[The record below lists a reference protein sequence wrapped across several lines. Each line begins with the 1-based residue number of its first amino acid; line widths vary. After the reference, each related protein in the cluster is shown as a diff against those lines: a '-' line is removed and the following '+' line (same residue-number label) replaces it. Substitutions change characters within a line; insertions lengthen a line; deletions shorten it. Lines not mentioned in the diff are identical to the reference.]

1 MTLSI
6 MIFSKETDLFLEE
19 GKKAIQLLVKQE
31 NLKYDAKNDWYVS
44 DNYVDP
50 FIFKYEKYKPEL
62 YKVIFY
68 RKTLSAKPSCY
79 CMVNIKTG
87 QIQGQFSMDDDYEAF
102 LSRLQKEK
110 DNEEIK
116 KQMQATS
123 TLTDSNKNKLQ
134 MKNSINSVDYIAND
148 KIELSLDGK

>member
-6 MIFSKETDLFLEE
+6 MIFSKETDLSLEE

-50 FIFKYEKYKPEL
+50 FVFKYEKYKPEL

-87 QIQGQFSMDDDYEAF
+87 QIQGQFSMDDDYEVF
-102 LSRLQKEK
+102 YHVYKKKETMK
-110 DNEEIK
+110 E
-116 KQMQATS
+116 
-123 TLTDSNKNKLQ
+123 LKNKCKLR
-134 MKNSINSVDYIAND
+134 V
-148 KIELSLDGK
+148 L

>member
-1 MTLSI
+1 MKKFFVILISILLIVLMTLSI
-6 MIFSKETDLFLEE
+6 MIFSKETDLSLEE

-50 FIFKYEKYKPEL
+50 FVFKYEKYKPEL

-87 QIQGQFSMDDDYEAF
+87 QIQGQFSMDDDYEVF
-102 LSRLQKEK
+102 YHVYKKKETMK
-110 DNEEIK
+110 E
-116 KQMQATS
+116 
-123 TLTDSNKNKLQ
+123 LKNKCKLR
-134 MKNSINSVDYIAND
+134 V
-148 KIELSLDGK
+148 L